1 MSSEETVG
9 QQQPRE
15 RPEPSM
21 PDDEIDAE
29 RERKRDGLGSICTE
43 PGDRKTDDPRLLVIE
58 AELACLDG
66 KALGNPAKPTTENV
80 GETFKERLDEH
91 EEDLVPAWTRP
102 WEVSDDE

>member
-29 RERKRDGLGSICTE
+29 RERKRDGLSSIQTK
-43 PGDRKTDDPRLLVIE
+43 PGDRRTDRVWMLVVE
-58 AELACLDG
+58 AELVAEG
-66 KALGNPAKPTTENV
+66 KELGNPAKPTTENV